1 MTEEWWRRYKDN
13 KTKSEN
19 KLFTELESDLK
30 KKFKNEKQPDDM
42 FTICK
47 TDNNYWR
54 HYRWSENL
62 DPDSVSLV
70 LCRDYGCDLMY
81 CQALTHQGKDKTYG
95 CVEQYN
101 VFRDCYVKEKR
112 KFSSIHSDN
121 EWLSNK
127 TLIPEYIDKQLALMK
142 EQKER
147 VQKYGEVKVVKIDN
161 SKLMDVPKKKE
172 EMDDK
177 EGYF

>member
-1 MTEEWWRRYKDN
+1 MTEDWWRRFKDN
-13 KTKSEN
+13 KSKSEN
-19 KLFTELESDLK
+19 KLFTELESDIKRRFKSEK
-30 KKFKNEKQPDDM
+30 KPDDM
-42 FTICK
+42 FAVCK

-54 HYRWSENL
+54 HYRASENL
-62 DPDSVSLV
+62 DPDAVSLV

-81 CQALTHQGKDKTYG
+81 CQALTHQGRDKTYG
-95 CVEQYN
+95 CVEQYGA
-101 VFRDCYVKEKR
+101 FRDCYVQEKR
-112 KFSSIHSDN
+112 KFNAKHSEN

-127 TLIPEYIDKQLALMK
+127 TLIPEYIDNQLAIMK

-147 VQKYGEVKVVKIDN
+147 VKKYGEVKFVKIDDN
-161 SKLMDVPKKKE
+161 KLMDVPIRKQ